1 MYSSVLH
8 WKWRP
13 SGSTQY
19 LVSLLTQL
27 LIHAKWEKFYLLW
40 DFLCLRLYFWCF
52 PFAAFWAHGLSFWG
66 RESGRHGLAP
76 VLLRSLGSHLQME
89 REPLPQNVVLKTDVM
104 SAAKKY
110 QFFPSL
116 CFPFLFSHFLL
127 TFLSNILIAV
137 CLEAYKA
144 SACKVGSGSAPFRN
158 SALAI

>member
-1 MYSSVLH
+1 MQNE
-8 WKWRP
+8 K
-13 SGSTQY
+13 Q
-19 LVSLLTQL
+19 
-27 LIHAKWEKFYLLW
+27 KFYLLW
-40 DFLCLRLYFWCF
+40 DLLCLRLYFWCF
-52 PFAAFWAHGLSFWG
+52 SSAAFWAHGLSFWG

-76 VLLRSLGSHLQME
+76 VLLCSLGSHLPME

-110 QFFPSL
+110 QFFPS
-116 CFPFLFSHFLL
+116 FYFLFLSFHFLL

-137 CLEAYKA
+137 YLEAHKA